1 MVDRRVLDTLIELSE
16 RRRDEAANE
25 AADARRATE
34 QVLATKQQ
42 LQQYRADYDAR
53 SPLRPGQQ
61 TGPQQIERHQRFVAR
76 LDVAIDDQARRHALM
91 RRVQAQREADLVE
104 RQKRLKAFETLK
116 QRRDQ
121 AYAQRQERHEQ
132 RLTDEQA
139 ARIHQRR
146 TRS

>member
-104 RQKRLKAFETLK
+104 RQKRLKAFVPDYMVPKVIETVETIPLTSNGK
-116 QRRDQ
+116 VDRR
-121 AYAQRQERHEQ
+121 
-132 RLTDEQA
+132 RLGSGA
-139 ARIHQRR
+139 
-146 TRS
+146 